1 MRRTVFTALMGAAFT
16 LASPVFAQDSTT
28 NTGEDEVIARGSIQT
43 DPAMSAWNA
52 GDYATAEIEFDRN
65 AFCALR
71 VERGFRAGVE
81 SARESA
87 FRADDFSAQSAQ
99 TATINGPGVGGGSVN
114 IVDSASGVAGST
126 LNTQSLDRREDATK
140 RTCENRG
147 FQIYMRGMSQLKL
160 GKTDE
165 AKRSLEQATNLN
177 RQLFDA
183 HFRLSLMEY
192 QSGDIDAAAKEARA
206 LRRIAKK
213 CRRCNAKEEI
223 TAQLAYL
230 DQLLG
235 SAG

>member
-1 MRRTVFTALMGAAFT
+1 MRQFIIALATTVALAGTAQ
-16 LASPVFAQDSTT
+16 AQSSQT
-28 NTGEDEVIARGSIQT
+28 NTVEDEVVAIGTIQV

-87 FRADDFSAQSAQ
+87 FRSEQFAAQAAQ
-99 TATINGPGVGGGSVN
+99 APTINGPGVGGGAVN
-114 IVDSASGVAGST
+114 TVDSAGGSASSQ

-147 FQIYMRGMSQLKL
+147 FQIYMRGMSQLKQ
-160 GKTDE
+160 GKMAE
-165 AKRSLEQATNLN
+165 AKASLEQATNLN

-192 QSGDIDAAAKEARA
+192 QSGDIKAATKEARA

-223 TAQLAYL
+223 MAQLAYL

-235 SAG
+235 TAG